1 MAGLFSLIHRKFL
14 QKVGDTMIFYDFEV
28 FAYDWLVVL
37 IDLNAKQETVI
48 INDPDKLKGF
58 YESHKET
65 IWAGYNS
72 RHYDQFILKG
82 ILCGFNPKKVN
93 DWIILDD
100 KPGYRFS
107 SLFRNFPLI
116 NYDVMPN
123 PPISLKAL
131 EAFMGH
137 SIKETTV
144 PFDIDRPL
152 TEAELAETVKYCRHD
167 VEETVEVW
175 VRNIAEFNTTM
186 FFVNHF
192 HLGSNSIGK
201 TKAQLA
207 AEILGGNGK
216 GKSFDD
222 EFDFPILDCLRLKK
236 YRFVADW
243 YKNPVNH
250 DYGKAQENITVAGV
264 PHTFAWGGGHGAIPK
279 YHAHGIFLVID
290 VTAYYPSLQKQFKI
304 GYRVMDHPENFEF
317 IHDSNI
323 EFKRK
328 GDKKARQ
335 PFKIMDN
342 AISGQMKQPQ
352 SALYDPMSNNTIC
365 INGQLLLLDLVEH
378 LEPYCKL
385 VQNNTDGIIVQLA
398 DYDRDFEK
406 IDDVVWEWEQRTGM
420 KMDFDTFMGDIYQK
434 DVNNYFLVDRET
446 GAVKAKGAYVKK
458 LSDLDYDLPIVNRA
472 ISEYFSHKTT
482 PEETIMGC
490 GDLRDFQKV
499 VKVSSKYEC
508 ALYSP
513 VITMEK
519 IRDEKG
525 RSKNV
530 KRFSGGEVQ
539 TDKTFRVFAS
549 TDRSKGGLFKVS
561 GKVVKGRKKNPEKFG
576 NTPEHCFIIND
587 DVTNLPVPDELD
599 RQYYIDLAWKRLK
612 DYGVDRET
620 GAVKAKGAYVKK
632 LSDLDYD
639 LPIVNRAISEYF
651 SHKTTPEETI
661 MGCGDLRDFQKV
673 VKVSSKYECA
683 LYSPV
688 ITMEKIRD
696 EKGRSKNVKR
706 FSGGE
711 VQTDK
716 TFRVFAS
723 TDRSKGGL
731 FKVSG
736 KVVKGRK
743 KNPEKFGN
751 TPEHCFI
758 INDDV
763 TNLPVPDE
771 LDRQYYIDLAWKR
784 LKDYGVDREGGGI

>member
-1 MAGLFSLIHRKFL
+1 
-14 QKVGDTMIFYDFEV
+14 MIFYDFEV

-352 SALYDPMSNNTIC
+352 SALYDPMSNNTIT
-365 INGQLLLLDLVEH
+365 LL
-378 LEPYCKL
+378 
-385 VQNNTDGIIVQLA
+385 A
-398 DYDRDFEK
+398 
-406 IDDVVWEWEQRTGM
+406 GM
-420 KMDFDTFMGDIYQK
+420 
-434 DVNNYFLVDRET
+434 E
-446 GAVKAKGAYVKK
+446 
-458 LSDLDYDLPIVNRA
+458 
-472 ISEYFSHKTT
+472 
-482 PEETIMGC
+482 
-490 GDLRDFQKV
+490 
-499 VKVSSKYEC
+499 
-508 ALYSP
+508 
-513 VITMEK
+513 
-519 IRDEKG
+519 
-525 RSKNV
+525 
-530 KRFSGGEVQ
+530 
-539 TDKTFRVFAS
+539 
-549 TDRSKGGLFKVS
+549 
-561 GKVVKGRKKNPEKFG
+561 
-576 NTPEHCFIIND
+576 
-587 DVTNLPVPDELD
+587 
-599 RQYYIDLAWKRLK
+599 
-612 DYGVDRET
+612 
-620 GAVKAKGAYVKK
+620 
-632 LSDLDYD
+632 
-639 LPIVNRAISEYF
+639 
-651 SHKTTPEETI
+651 
-661 MGCGDLRDFQKV
+661 
-673 VKVSSKYECA
+673 
-683 LYSPV
+683 
-688 ITMEKIRD
+688 
-696 EKGRSKNVKR
+696 
-706 FSGGE
+706 
-711 VQTDK
+711 
-716 TFRVFAS
+716 
-723 TDRSKGGL
+723 
-731 FKVSG
+731 
-736 KVVKGRK
+736 
-743 KNPEKFGN
+743 
-751 TPEHCFI
+751 
-758 INDDV
+758 
-763 TNLPVPDE
+763 
-771 LDRQYYIDLAWKR
+771 
-784 LKDYGVDREGGGI
+784 